1 MTTTSSSLLCTAAAL
16 LVAVWVYR
24 RGYRSPPPPPP
35 LNALPS
41 LLIPCITSHRR
52 FLPATAIHSFSYPLI
67 YLGLD
72 LESLESGAL
81 DLPVS
86 RGFMYDGKPWTS
98 ILGIQ
103 RGSYLDS
110 DAGAEKPRD
119 GLSFRQRLAGLLQRN
134 GVKESEVG
142 RVWLLTM
149 PSYLGKSGINPL
161 TTYFVYRKGSG
172 DREGEEALLCVVL
185 EVHNTFEERYV
196 HVHPS
201 HPLLHRMHSRSLA
214 RARVDTS
221 TSFVQASTRTLNRR

>member
-201 HPLLHRMHSRSLA
+201 HPVASPHAQSLTGSRA
-214 RARVDTS
+214 
-221 TSFVQASTRTLNRR
+221 